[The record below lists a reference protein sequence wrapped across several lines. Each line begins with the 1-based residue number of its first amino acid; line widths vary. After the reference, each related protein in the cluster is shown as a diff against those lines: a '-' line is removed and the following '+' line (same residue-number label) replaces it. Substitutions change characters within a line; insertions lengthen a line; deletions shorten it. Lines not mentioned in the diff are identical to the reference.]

1 MSSDPLNALA
11 LIGPLVGGL
20 GLFLLGMG
28 MMSDGLKLAAGA
40 ALHRILTGATRT
52 RWHALGS
59 GMLVTAMVQSS
70 SAVTVA
76 TIGFVNAGLLGLAP
90 ALWVL
95 FGANVGTTMTG
106 WIIALLGLKFKIEAL
121 ALPLV
126 GVGVVFRLTGQGQR
140 RGAIGTALAGFGLLF
155 LGIAMLQQSFVG
167 LAGQVTLPQGE
178 GALAVAAQLGVG
190 ALMTVLM
197 QSSSASMAIALT
209 AAQGGLLSAQG
220 AAAVV
225 IGANVGTTVT
235 ALLAAIGATPNARR
249 AAAAHVIFN
258 ALTASVALAL
268 LPWLIGA
275 LSTAREALE
284 LSPDPAAKLALFHTT
299 FNLLGVVLMWP
310 LAEHLTRWLLQRF
323 RAREEDEAQPRYL
336 DDNVLAV
343 PTLALEALEREI
355 ERIGHLTVN
364 LARAALA
371 GADGA
376 TLTRQRLVLARLDE
390 TVESFVERMNRA
402 AMPQGTS
409 ERLAWALRVQRY
421 YETMAEQVLAV
432 SALPGLPAGIGGGL
446 AVAQTNFRERADALL
461 VLCLPQDGL
470 PDAAALASA
479 VDVMEVAYQALKSAL
494 LLAGAA
500 GQLSLAAMEE
510 ALRRFS
516 ALRRAAQQ
524 AAKAARRYGLAPL
537 AADQEA

>member
-1 MSSDPLNALA
+1 M
-11 LIGPLVGGL
+11 
-20 GLFLLGMG
+20 
-28 MMSDGLKLAAGA
+28 
-40 ALHRILTGATRT
+40 
-52 RWHALGS
+52 
-59 GMLVTAMVQSS
+59 
-70 SAVTVA
+70 
-76 TIGFVNAGLLGLAP
+76 
-90 ALWVL
+90 
-95 FGANVGTTMTG
+95 
-106 WIIALLGLKFKIEAL
+106 
-121 ALPLV
+121 
-126 GVGVVFRLTGQGQR
+126 
-140 RGAIGTALAGFGLLF
+140 
-155 LGIAMLQQSFVG
+155 
-167 LAGQVTLPQGE
+167 
-178 GALAVAAQLGVG
+178 
-190 ALMTVLM
+190 
-197 QSSSASMAIALT
+197 
-209 AAQGGLLSAQG
+209 
-220 AAAVV
+220 
-225 IGANVGTTVT
+225 
-235 ALLAAIGATPNARR
+235 
-249 AAAAHVIFN
+249 IFN
-258 ALTASVALAL
+258 VLTASVALAL

-275 LSTAREALE
+275 LGTAREALG
-284 LSPDPAAKLALFHTT
+284 LPPDPAAKLALFHTT

-310 LAEHLTRWLLQRF
+310 LADSLTRWLLRRF

-376 TLTRQRLVLARLDE
+376 TLARQRLVLARLDAA
-390 TVESFVERMNRA
+390 VESFVERMNRA

-421 YETMAEQVLAV
+421 YETMAEQGLAG
-432 SALPGLPAGIGGGL
+432 SALPGLPAGISGDL
-446 AVAQTNFRERADALL
+446 AVAQANFRERADALL
-461 VLCLPQDGL
+461 VLCLPRDGS

-479 VDVMEVAYQALKSAL
+479 VDAMEVAYQALKGAL

-524 AAKAARRYGLAPL
+524 AAKAARRYGLAPS